1 MVKISKNET
10 SGVQDHLLS
19 FHDGE
24 CGGLLQSLAMLVFIL
39 ILPLAGTY
47 VLTER
52 PSRSTD
58 QQTIEV
64 IERTKLDVKN

>member
-1 MVKISKNET
+1 
-10 SGVQDHLLS
+10 
-19 FHDGE
+19 
-24 CGGLLQSLAMLVFIL
+24 MLVFIL

-52 PSRSTD
+52 PSRSID